1 MRYLVLQSLE
11 TLHHDVEIILERG
24 HHVVTKREDIVHRVD
39 VAQVQGNDEETDLVR
54 EDVVDQ
60 ESDHVKED
68 EVDQGK
74 GSTDIAADHLDVNNI
89 FLI

>member
-1 MRYLVLQSLE
+1 M
-11 TLHHDVEIILERG
+11 
-24 HHVVTKREDIVHRVD
+24 TKREDIVHRVD
-39 VAQVQGNDEETDLVR
+39 IAPVQGNDKETDLVR

-60 ESDHVKED
+60 ESGHVKED

-74 GSTDIAADHLDVNNI
+74 GSIDIAADHLDVNNI